1 VAGEANNFLP
11 RSFSAL
17 RHKNF
22 RLFWFGQIISLTGTW
37 VQNVARSWLVLQ
49 LANSPFILGLV
60 AFIGS
65 VPILLFSLLGGV
77 FADRVNKRNLILFTQ
92 SSLTILAF
100 ILAGLV
106 YFKLIKVWQI
116 LILEALSGL
125 AFAFDAPGRQSFVKE
140 LVEREDLLNAVALN
154 SFIFNLARMIGPAV
168 SGLLI
173 TAVGVATC
181 FFVNGL
187 SFLPVI
193 IGLLFIK
200 TQSLSPEKGSYTQ
213 DIKNAFSYILANKEI
228 LFLILMVG
236 FLSVFGV
243 SFLTLIPV
251 YARDILKVGVKGYGA
266 MMSAVGFGSLFGA
279 AILAVQGKN
288 LRRGKL
294 VLLASFSFAILII
307 LFSCQRV
314 FLISLFL
321 LFGLGLCTIMQNVTV
336 NTVIQEVCPDHL
348 RGRVMSFYVMMFMG
362 MFPIGSLFA
371 GAIAQ
376 RLGAPIATA
385 TGGIIILLWT
395 LYVSGQKL
403 LTAL

>member
-200 TQSLSPEKGSYTQ
+200 TQSFSSEKGSYTQ

>member
-1 VAGEANNFLP
+1 MAGEANNFLP

>member
-1 VAGEANNFLP
+1 MAGEANNFLP

-140 LVEREDLLNAVALN
+140 LVEREDILNAVALN

>member
-140 LVEREDLLNAVALN
+140 LVEREDILNAVALN

>member
-200 TQSLSPEKGSYTQ
+200 TQSFSPEKGSYTQ

-251 YARDILKVGVKGYGA
+251 YARDILKVGVK
-266 MMSAVGFGSLFGA
+266 
-279 AILAVQGKN
+279 
-288 LRRGKL
+288 
-294 VLLASFSFAILII
+294 
-307 LFSCQRV
+307 
-314 FLISLFL
+314 
-321 LFGLGLCTIMQNVTV
+321 
-336 NTVIQEVCPDHL
+336 
-348 RGRVMSFYVMMFMG
+348 
-362 MFPIGSLFA
+362 
-371 GAIAQ
+371 
-376 RLGAPIATA
+376 
-385 TGGIIILLWT
+385 
-395 LYVSGQKL
+395 
-403 LTAL
+403 